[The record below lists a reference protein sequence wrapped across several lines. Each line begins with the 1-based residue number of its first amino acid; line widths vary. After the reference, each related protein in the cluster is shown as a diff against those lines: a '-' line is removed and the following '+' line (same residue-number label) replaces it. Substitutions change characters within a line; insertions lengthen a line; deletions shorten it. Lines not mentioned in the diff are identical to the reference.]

1 MGAWT
6 GDYWLFD
13 VNANI
18 AKGEIIKANFVSRA
32 SGTGAKYWVVEYF
45 NGAEWVPAMP
55 TTAVEVEGATL
66 NYNIA
71 HNNTANFPVEFYV
84 TSPADITKFQVR
96 VTALSPYQAK
106 NAASPKAPNGGT
118 IRLKGAD
125 LSPVFSVVK

>member
-1 MGAWT
+1 
-6 GDYWLFD
+6 
-13 VNANI
+13 
-18 AKGEIIKANFVSRA
+18 
-32 SGTGAKYWVVEYF
+32 
-45 NGAEWVPAMP
+45 MP